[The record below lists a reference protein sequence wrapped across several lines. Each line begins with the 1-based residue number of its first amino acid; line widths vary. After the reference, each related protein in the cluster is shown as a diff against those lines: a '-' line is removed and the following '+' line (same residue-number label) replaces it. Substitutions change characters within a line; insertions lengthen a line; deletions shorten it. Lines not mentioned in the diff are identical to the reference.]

1 MLKTKG
7 QKRFIQGPVK
17 KHTPLKTGRAN
28 KRPKAGK
35 CRKTQRSGS
44 HTKKRGFCAI
54 KCVFFFFGGLGGR
67 ETGFC
72 GRRAH
77 KCVKQ
82 TCETFRLTN
91 ILLILLNV
99 QEN

>member
-44 HTKKRGFCAI
+44 QTKKGGF
-54 KCVFFFFGGLGGR
+54 
-67 ETGFC
+67 
-72 GRRAH
+72 
-77 KCVKQ
+77 VK
-82 TCETFRLTN
+82 
-91 ILLILLNV
+91 
-99 QEN
+99 